1 VSTASRAA
9 IPVAAHRAKLEAIS
23 EAQALGTMTTAVRA
37 LTHARGAASAECRRS
52 EDSVGRCCGRIYR
65 LKVAIH
71 WREHLLVTTVVIM
84 YDRVRQR
91 KQRRKSEECDPNNPL
106 TRGR

>member
-1 VSTASRAA
+1 MVRLTAWALLERTEP
-9 IPVAAHRAKLEAIS
+9 IPVEVDARRAKLEAIS

-37 LTHARGAASAECRRS
+37 LTQPAGGAASAECRRS

-71 WREHLLVTTVVIM
+71 WREH
-84 YDRVRQR
+84 Y
-91 KQRRKSEECDPNNPL
+91 
-106 TRGR
+106 